1 MSDIAVVVGVKGPV
15 IIYRPVEVRGG
26 GGERAKDFR
35 GDHLI
40 FGRTKGRMGGSF
52 VTKNQKGG
60 IAKYFLRIQ
69 RGTTKICLE
78 NEDMGGGDRK
88 SRQKLLAGIISVN

>member
-15 IIYRPVEVRGG
+15 IIYRPVEVGG

-40 FGRTKGRMGGSF
+40 FERTKGRMGGSF
-52 VTKNQKGG
+52 VTKNLKGG

-69 RGTTKICLE
+69 RG
-78 NEDMGGGDRK
+78 DH
-88 SRQKLLAGIISVN
+88 

>member
-1 MSDIAVVVGVKGPV
+1 MSDIAVVVVVKEPV
-15 IIYRPVEVRGG
+15 IIYRPVEV

-52 VTKNQKGG
+52 VTKNLKGG
-60 IAKYFLRIQ
+60 SLNIF
-69 RGTTKICLE
+69 
-78 NEDMGGGDRK
+78 
-88 SRQKLLAGIISVN
+88 